1 MELLKERRGERE
13 RNKKEKKN
21 TWRNHS
27 QNFSKFGK
35 QQQQQQQKITINP
48 QSKKLSE
55 AKAKQTNKQKEIT
68 QKNIIFKLLNRNDEE
83 KNHKS
88 SQKAG
93 VWE

>member
-27 QNFSKFGK
+27 QNFQICLKKKKK
-35 QQQQQQQKITINP
+35 QQQTINL

-55 AKAKQTNKQKEIT
+55 AKAKKNKTKRNYT
-68 QKNIIFKLLNRNDEE
+68 QKNHI
-83 KNHKS
+83 
-88 SQKAG
+88 QTA
-93 VWE
+93 

>member
-35 QQQQQQQKITINP
+35 QQQQQQITINP